1 MSIELRF
8 LMAVLATWRLA
19 SLCARHDGPAR
30 VLARLRRIAR
40 PGREDGVACAKCLGV
55 WIAMPFAW
63 FVCGDIAGWIVA
75 WLALAGATAL
85 IEDWL
90 PPAFEW
96 REARRDE
103 LLPPQPDG
111 RAD

>member
-19 SLCARHDGPAR
+19 SLLARHDGPR
-30 VLARLRRIAR
+30 GVLARIRQAARI
-40 PGREDGVACAKCLGV
+40 GRAGSVACAKCMGV
-55 WIAMPFAW
+55 WIALPFAW
-63 FVCGDIAGWIVA
+63 FVCADLAGCIVA
-75 WLALAGATAL
+75 WLALAGSTAL

-96 REARRDE
+96 REARSDE
-103 LLPPQPDG
+103 LLPPEPDR